1 MNKNKWIRTG
11 IIIAIVI
18 LSILIS
24 SAVLK
29 HVTIHQVYS
38 YYVNSIHHLTGLNK
52 YLIKAAVLLLII
64 PFILGLKWYFFSPFN
79 KKRRYKG
86 AAILIAIMILYNLSL
101 YYFTRS
107 SYFAF
112 SEGKV
117 LKWYA
122 ETPEGVKFF
131 DAPGFDPKYGTKLK
145 QATPEIIANLERKNR
160 GMQPKPVAYHSIK
173 EIEFFDSITRA
184 PKVWYY
190 LNPSGVYELF
200 DNPGVHPTYGEP
212 LIPITQQ
219 VVLQIK
225 SKYDE
230 DIQRRQ
236 EEARKLEEQ
245 KAAEERVA
253 FFRKQEESRQLEE
266 QREALER
273 EAFLNRYLITSLL
286 NNPETQ
292 DVVVLVIDEDNKIN
306 HDVSQKITSLLKDKG
321 LNLTTSL
328 FTESF
333 VIDGLFEKIFVGD
346 ANEVKNLELSKHSDR
361 LILGKKKT
369 DFTENPDLQNMITAK
384 ASVEIHVTS
393 SETGTI
399 EDSFTI
405 EETGAGFSK
414 SIAEGAAMERILAII
429 SQKLSETFKKGG
441 IGQ

>member
-1 MNKNKWIRTG
+1 MDKNKWIRTG
-11 IIIAIVI
+11 IIITVVI
-18 LSILIS
+18 FSILIS
-24 SAVLK
+24 SAILK

-38 YYVNSIHHLTGLNK
+38 YYVDSIHHLTGLNK
-52 YLIKAAVLLLII
+52 YLIKAAVLSLII
-64 PFILGLKWYFFSPFN
+64 PFIIGLRWYFFSPFN
-79 KKRRYKG
+79 KKRRYTG
-86 AAILIAIMILYNLSL
+86 ASILIAIMILYNLSL

-122 ETPEGVKFF
+122 ETPEGIRFF
-131 DAPGFDPKYGTKLK
+131 DAPGFDPKYGTKLT

-160 GMQPKPVAYHSIK
+160 GMQPKPLAYHSIQ

-200 DNPGVHPTYGEP
+200 DNPGAHPTYGEP
-212 LIPITQQ
+212 LVPITQS

-230 DIQRRQ
+230 DIQIRQ

-245 KAAEERVA
+245 KAEEEMVA
-253 FFRKQEESRQLEE
+253 FLRKQEESKQLEE
-266 QREALER
+266 QRKALEH
-273 EAFLNRYLITSLL
+273 EAFLNRYLMTSLL

-306 HDVSQKITSLLKDKG
+306 QNVSRKITSLLKDKG

-333 VIDGLFEKIFVGD
+333 VIDGLFEKIFAGN
-346 ANEVKNLELSKHSDR
+346 ANEAKHLELSKHSDHV
-361 LILGKKKT
+361 ILGKKRVS
-369 DFTENPDLQNMITAK
+369 FTENPDLQNMITAK
-384 ASVEIHVTS
+384 ASIEIHVTS
-393 SETGTI
+393 SETGAM
-399 EDSFTI
+399 EDCFTI

-414 SIAEGAAMERILAII
+414 SIAEEAAMERILTNI
-429 SQKLSETFKKGG
+429 SHNYLKPLIRGG

>member
-1 MNKNKWIRTG
+1 
-11 IIIAIVI
+11 
-18 LSILIS
+18 
-24 SAVLK
+24 
-29 HVTIHQVYS
+29 
-38 YYVNSIHHLTGLNK
+38 
-52 YLIKAAVLLLII
+52 
-64 PFILGLKWYFFSPFN
+64 
-79 KKRRYKG
+79 
-86 AAILIAIMILYNLSL
+86 
-101 YYFTRS
+101 
-107 SYFAF
+107 
-112 SEGKV
+112 
-117 LKWYA
+117 
-122 ETPEGVKFF
+122 
-131 DAPGFDPKYGTKLK
+131 
-145 QATPEIIANLERKNR
+145 
-160 GMQPKPVAYHSIK
+160 
-173 EIEFFDSITRA
+173 
-184 PKVWYY
+184 VWYY

-212 LIPITQQ
+212 LVPVTQH

-230 DIQRRQ
+230 DIQRGQ

-266 QREALER
+266 QRKALER
-273 EAFLNRYLITSLL
+273 EAILNRYLMTSLL

-292 DVVVLVIDEDNKIN
+292 DVVVLVIDEDGKIN

-328 FTESF
+328 FTEPF

-346 ANEVKNLELSKHSDR
+346 ANEVKNLELSKHSDHV
-361 LILGKKKT
+361 ILGKKRVG
-369 DFTENPDLQNMITAK
+369 FTENPDLQNMITAN
-384 ASVEIHVTS
+384 ASIEIHVTS

-414 SIAEGAAMERILAII
+414 LIAEEAAMERILTII
-429 SQKLSETFKKGG
+429 SQKLSETFNKGG